1 MTPSTRKLIGSIVLI
16 IFVIVYML
24 IAMSVTAALLP
35 GRHWLL
41 QAVGYI
47 FAGLVW
53 VPLAGV
59 IVTWMSRPRQ
69 DDTKNQAT

>member
-1 MTPSTRKLIGSIVLI
+1 MTQSARRLVGGIALIA
-16 IFVIVYML
+16 FVVAYML
-24 IAMSVTAALLP
+24 VAMSVTAVLLP

-41 QAVGYI
+41 QAAGYI

-59 IVTWMSRPRQ
+59 IVTWMSRPRPG
-69 DDTKNQAT
+69 DDVT

>member
-1 MTPSTRKLIGSIVLI
+1 MDMTPSTRKLIGGIALIV
-16 IFVIVYML
+16 FVIVYML

-59 IVTWMSRPRQ
+59 IVTWMSRPRPGDEQ
-69 DDTKNQAT
+69 Q